1 MFPSL
6 ADFLIGGECW
16 PHAGP
21 QAVQWMW
28 VLLQELVQGE
38 EGGAGPA
45 ARLPGCPCP
54 CPVRG
59 GLLQCRGCQ
68 PGHPQSEGVCG
79 FVGASCCL
87 LGRLRR
93 VPILDFHVDGLGGL
107 WRA

>member
-38 EGGAGPA
+38 EGGAGPGPTR
-45 ARLPGCPCP
+45 ARLPV
-54 CPVRG
+54 PVPGEGRAAAVQ
-59 GLLQCRGCQ
+59 GL
-68 PGHPQSEGVCG
+68 PAWSPPV
-79 FVGASCCL
+79 
-87 LGRLRR
+87 
-93 VPILDFHVDGLGGL
+93 
-107 WRA
+107 